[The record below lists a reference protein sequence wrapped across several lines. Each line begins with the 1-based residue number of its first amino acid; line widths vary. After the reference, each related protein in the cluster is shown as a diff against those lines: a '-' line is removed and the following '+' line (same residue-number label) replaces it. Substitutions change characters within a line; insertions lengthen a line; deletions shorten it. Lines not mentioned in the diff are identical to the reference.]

1 MSCTGLFR
9 GPEASLEY
17 CVSSLVLMAVQETL
31 CGDN

>member
-1 MSCTGLFR
+1 MGCTGFFG

-17 CVSSLVLMAVQETL
+17 CVSSLVLTVQETL